1 MDRSSQQRAKPF
13 RVAAHQGLTPPA
25 SAAARR
31 KALRRIGP
39 LASSTLLHFVL
50 LLVLGLLTVPILER
64 GSLLVTLLKQ
74 GEVIDLEES
83 VHLVDDLPRI
93 SNEELQAAALD
104 RNSLLAELPT
114 LTPLPDPAKED
125 VEPVGSDETA
135 VGAPMRIEAS
145 IGAGGPL
152 NDVSTVEEAV
162 DRVTAGIRGR
172 LEKGDLLVIWL
183 LDASNSLVDDRQRVA
198 ERLKSFF
205 LEIQS
210 SG

>member
-74 GEVIDLEES
+74 GEVIDLEE
-83 VHLVDDLPRI
+83 
-93 SNEELQAAALD
+93 
-104 RNSLLAELPT
+104 
-114 LTPLPDPAKED
+114 
-125 VEPVGSDETA
+125 
-135 VGAPMRIEAS
+135 
-145 IGAGGPL
+145 
-152 NDVSTVEEAV
+152 
-162 DRVTAGIRGR
+162 
-172 LEKGDLLVIWL
+172 
-183 LDASNSLVDDRQRVA
+183 
-198 ERLKSFF
+198 
-205 LEIQS
+205 
-210 SG
+210 